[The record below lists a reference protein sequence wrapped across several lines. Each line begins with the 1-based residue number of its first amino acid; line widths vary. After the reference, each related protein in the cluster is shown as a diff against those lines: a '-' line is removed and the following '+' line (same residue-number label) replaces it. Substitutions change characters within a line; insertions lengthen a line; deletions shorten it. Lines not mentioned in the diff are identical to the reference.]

1 MEGGEIS
8 GNTAQAFGGGVMI
21 DTRGGSKFIKT
32 GGTIDA
38 ANSAGTGSVVYAL
51 YTTGGR
57 KRDSAA
63 GPDVSMDSDKYS
75 GEGGWE

>member
-1 MEGGEIS
+1 MHGGEIS
-8 GNTAQAFGGGVMI
+8 GNTAQSFGGGVVI
-21 DTRGGSKFIKT
+21 YTTGGSKFIKT

-38 ANSAGTGSVVYAL
+38 ANSAETGSAVYAV
-51 YTTGGR
+51 YITGER

-63 GPDVSMDSDKYS
+63 GPEVSMDSDKLG